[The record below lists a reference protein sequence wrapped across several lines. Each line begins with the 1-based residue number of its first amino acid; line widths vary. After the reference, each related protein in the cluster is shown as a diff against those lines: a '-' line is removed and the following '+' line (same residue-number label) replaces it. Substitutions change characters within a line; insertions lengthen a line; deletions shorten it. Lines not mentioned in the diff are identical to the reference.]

1 MKLEGKT
8 VLITGGGSGIGRA
21 LAEALHARGNKV
33 IVAGRRRD
41 ALKETVEANPGMD
54 FVELDVSSPQSIE
67 AAISRVLERHPSLD
81 VLVNNAGVMPVDD
94 VATEVDDSL
103 IVSTVTTNLIGPIRM
118 TGALIEH
125 LKKQPHAAIINV
137 SSVLGF
143 VPLAWSAVYSSTK
156 AAMHS
161 YSLSLRYKLRGTSV
175 EVIELAPPWV
185 QTDLLG
191 PENRYDTRA
200 MPLDEYLAETM
211 ALLERGDAEVVVER
225 AKLLRNNVGPNESTL
240 VNELNDNVPAPQVT

>member
-54 FVELDVSSPQSIE
+54 SVELDVSSPESIE
-67 AAISRVLERHPSLD
+67 GAISHVLERHPSLD

-94 VATEVDDSL
+94 VATEIDDSV

-125 LKKQPHAAIINV
+125 LKQQPNAAIINV

-225 AKLLRNNVGPNESTL
+225 AKPLRNNVGPNESTL
-240 VNELNDNVPAPQVT
+240 VNELNDNVPAPR